1 MMLLGQRRCVLFDVD
16 GTIAE
21 TESHAHL
28 PAFNRAFEQLGLP
41 WHWSRDDYHGLL
53 KTAGGFERLL
63 RHAEDIGQDP
73 QAMREQLTLAHK
85 AKNAHYAQ
93 IMSDG
98 AVPARAGFAE
108 LLRALHAKA
117 IVWGVV
123 TTTSRANWDAL
134 WRYSLQPLVFAEP
147 GVIVCGEDVAARKPE
162 PEAYLLALERLGM
175 AADQCCAIE
184 DSRNGLLAA
193 RGAGLDVAI
202 VASEFF
208 GDEQFEEAQLLVA
221 ELTELLTHV

>member
-1 MMLLGQRRCVLFDVD
+1 MMLLGHRRCVLFDVD

-21 TESHAHL
+21 TEGHAHL

-41 WHWSRDDYHGLL
+41 WRWSRDDYHGLL
-53 KTAGGFERLL
+53 KTAGGLERLL

-73 QAMREQLTLAHK
+73 QVMREQLIAVHK
-85 AKNAHYAQ
+85 AKNTHYAQ

-117 IVWGVV
+117 IGWGVV
-123 TTTSRANWDAL
+123 TTTSRPNWDAL
-134 WRYSLQPLVFAEP
+134 WRYSLQPLVIPEP
-147 GVIVCGEDVAARKPE
+147 SVIVCGEDVGAKKPD
-162 PEAYLLALERLGM
+162 PEAYLLALKRLGM

-193 RGAGLDVAI
+193 KGAGLDVAI

-208 GDEQFEEAQLLVA
+208 GDEQFDGAQLLVA

>member
-21 TESHAHL
+21 TEGHAHL

-73 QAMREQLTLAHK
+73 RAMREQLTVVHK
-85 AKNAHYAQ
+85 TKNTHYAQ

-134 WRYSLQPLVFAEP
+134 WCYSLQPLVIPEP
-147 GVIVCGEDVAARKPE
+147 GVIVCGEDVAAKKPD

-193 RGAGLDVAI
+193 KGAGLDVAI

-208 GDEQFEEAQLLVA
+208 GDERFEEAQLLVA

>member
-1 MMLLGQRRCVLFDVD
+1 MLLGQRRCVLFDVD

-21 TESHAHL
+21 TEGYAHL

-41 WHWSRDDYHGLL
+41 WCWSRDDYRSLL

-63 RHAEDIGQDP
+63 RHAEAIGQDP
-73 QAMREQLTLAHK
+73 QAMREQLTVAHK

-134 WRYSLQPLVFAEP
+134 WRYSLQPLVIPEAS
-147 GVIVCGEDVAARKPE
+147 VIVCGEDVAAKKPD

-193 RGAGLDVAI
+193 KGAGLDVAI

>member
-21 TESHAHL
+21 TEGHAHL

-73 QAMREQLTLAHK
+73 LAMREQLTVVHK
-85 AKNAHYAQ
+85 TKNTHYAQ

-134 WRYSLQPLVFAEP
+134 WRYSLQPLVIPEP
-147 GVIVCGEDVAARKPE
+147 GVIVCGEDVAAKKPD

-193 RGAGLDVAI
+193 KGAGLDVAI